1 MKDHSIRYMTVVKI
15 NKDQS
20 HSLDCIDLYEVDY
33 IESDKKRRIIFHIGE
48 DVYYQIITK
57 SDFEQYLSSEG
68 FDPLDKPNLVNLRKV
83 RKFDKE
89 YGKVY
94 FEEYPT
100 PSSKYATVARI
111 KYKFIASLLDKV
123 VAHNN
128 DITTEIK
135 ADKKGLKNTLK
146 GLIGSQ

>member
-1 MKDHSIRYMTVVKI
+1 MTVVKV
-15 NKDQS
+15 NEDQS
-20 HSLDCIDLYEVDY
+20 HSLECIDLYNVDY

-48 DVYYQIITK
+48 NVYYQIITK
-57 SDFEQYLSSEG
+57 SDFEQYLSREG

-94 FEEYPT
+94 FEENPSS
-100 PSSKYATVARI
+100 SSKYATVARI
-111 KYKFIASLLDKV
+111 KYKFMSALLDRL

-128 DITTEIK
+128 DETIEIN
-135 ADKKGLKNTLK
+135 AGRKGLKNTLK
-146 GLIGSQ
+146 GIMRSQ